1 MKVKAMYFCRAEIKD
16 ALDHLQKIHP
26 FFLITFLAYKEI
38 DLPIVNS
45 RQELKD
51 TRGIERNFLERYYR
65 PTIEYDGYYRPSR
78 VSDTKKLWV
87 PKKYPD
93 AGLQSIRTRN
103 NIIKAALLHKPRDG
117 YGWNENY
124 VNILQELLIDGSRL
138 SAFYIAVWLYKY
150 ENWDDSAT
158 AKDVIMKFKNQFK
171 ITEEEERILFDMSLP
186 KEVNDEVLFCDKPIE
201 WNELK
206 KFIGNYPRAPFEE
219 GGLLKSL
226 SLTGVGPIDDLEF
239 EPGER
244 LNIISGDNGL
254 GKSFLLDCAWW
265 ALSGNWAGKAIH
277 PRIEARWSPASIQY
291 EIGSSEWNEPIKS
304 RFDWEKLSWIPDN
317 YRKILP
323 GLLIYARVDNSFAIW
338 DPAKFVLYES
348 IRQSGEQL
356 TITDNRSLGNL
367 TNFQSGHLLLNEEEV
382 WNGKELQ
389 TFQGTRNGVNS
400 VLCNGLIRDWITW
413 GVDKDNEAY
422 VIFTSALRN
431 LSPPGFKPLIPGKPI
446 RFLTDTRIIPTI
458 KLPYGDVP
466 ITDVSAGIGR
476 IIALAYLI
484 TWAWIEHKTISQR
497 TKKNPQTK
505 MILLIDEMESH
516 LHPRWQRSIIPAL
529 MSVVKILS
537 KDLEI
542 QFIIA
547 THSPLVTA
555 SAEPFFDKDTDKLF
569 HLDLLE
575 GKVELKEI
583 PFIRYGRIDNWLQ
596 SDVFGL
602 KHARSQEADETIEEA
617 IKLQLDPNPDPEK
630 VRKIHNKLGKYLS
643 GMDDFWPRWLYFAK
657 KHGGV

>member
-1 MKVKAMYFCRAEIKD
+1 MYICRDEIKN
-16 ALDHLQKIHP
+16 ALDYLQKIHP
-26 FFLITFLAYKEI
+26 FFLITFLSYKEM
-38 DLPIVNS
+38 DLPIVTS
-45 RQELKD
+45 QQELRD
-51 TRGIERNFLERYYR
+51 TRGIERDFLERYYR
-65 PTIEYDGYYRPSR
+65 PTKEYDGYYRPSR
-78 VSDTKKLWV
+78 VSDTKKMWV

-103 NIIKAALLHKPRDG
+103 NIIKAALLHYPRDG
-117 YGWNENY
+117 YGWSENY
-124 VNILQELLIDGSRL
+124 VNILQDLLPEKSRL
-138 SAFYIAVWLYKY
+138 SVFYIAVWLYRY
-150 ENWDDSAT
+150 VDWADSAT
-158 AKDVIMKFKNQFK
+158 AQSIIIKFKNQFK
-171 ITEEEERILFDMSLP
+171 ITSDEEKVLFDTSLP
-186 KEVNDEVLFCDKPIE
+186 KGLNENGLFCDKPVGWID
-201 WNELK
+201 LK

-244 LNIISGDNGL
+244 LNIIAGDNGL

-265 ALSGNWAGKAIH
+265 ALSGNWAGKSIH
-277 PRIEARWSPASIQY
+277 PRLNSRWSMASIQY
-291 EIGSSEWNEPIKS
+291 EIGSQEANEPVVS
-304 RFDWEKLSWIPDN
+304 EYDWEKLSWTSNN

-348 IRQSGEQL
+348 VRKSGEQL
-356 TITDNRSLGNL
+356 TITNNRSLGNL
-367 TNFQSGHLLLNEEEV
+367 INFQSGHLLLNEEEV

-389 TFQGTRNGVNS
+389 TANGPKNEANS
-400 VLCNGLIRDWITW
+400 VLCNGLIRDFITW
-413 GVDKDNEAY
+413 GADNKDAY
-422 VIFTSALRN
+422 EIFTSALKY

-446 RFLTDTRIIPTI
+446 RFLTDARIIPTI

-484 TWAWIEHKTISQR
+484 TWAWIEHKNLSERINKT
-497 TKKNPQTK
+497 PQTK

-537 KDLEI
+537 SNLEI

-547 THSPLVTA
+547 THSPLVAA
-555 SAEPFFDKDTDKLF
+555 SAEPFFDKCTDKFF

-575 GKVELKEI
+575 DKVELKEI
-583 PFIRYGRIDNWLQ
+583 PFIKYGRIDNWLQ

-602 KHARSQEADETIEEA
+602 RHARSQEADEAIEIA
-617 IKLQLDPNPDPEK
+617 KKLQLDPNPTPEK
-630 VRKIHNKLGKYLS
+630 VKKIHNKLEKYLS
-643 GMDDFWPRWLYFAK
+643 ETDDFWPRWLYFAK
-657 KHGGV
+657 KHGGLV